1 MATKFN
7 TMFSKGNKLFSIF
20 ASKCP
25 RCHEGEVFKEKNPY
39 KLGHIF
45 DMHVQCSVCGQRYE
59 IERGFFYGSMYVNYA
74 LAIAL
79 SVAVFV
85 ALEVLYPVDFKVYL
99 IVNASLLLL
108 LTPIVARIGRLLWMN
123 LFIHYSEHPSGNE
136 DKKLP

>member
-1 MATKFN
+1 
-7 TMFSKGNKLFSIF
+7 MFSKGNKLFSIF

-39 KLGHIF
+39 KLRHIF
-45 DMHVQCSVCGQRYE
+45 NMHVQCSVCGQRYE

-85 ALEVLYPVDFKVYL
+85 ALEVLYPVGFKVYL
-99 IVNASLLLL
+99 IVNASLLFL
-108 LTPIVARIGRLLWMN
+108 LTPFVARIGRLIWMN
-123 LFIHYSEHPSGNE
+123 LFIHYSKHPSGNE